1 MNQFPKRQTELNK
14 LFSQYIS
21 AFSATDIEKVRS
33 CYQLPCIL
41 STPEKVLVINSE
53 EDFEREFTQI
63 FFMLRSN
70 NISGFKASNASFE
83 QVDDNIYLAHLDWQF
98 FDDAN
103 NLFTEF
109 AAIYHLSYQNQAY
122 RIISV
127 ISHDIGQSPSFTH
140 SMSIFQEE
148 SSI

>member
-1 MNQFPKRQTELNK
+1 MNEKEQELSLLYQRYIQAFAQYDIAATRQ
-14 LFSQYIS
+14 
-21 AFSATDIEKVRS
+21 

-41 STPEKVLVINSE
+41 STPEKVLVIKSE
-53 EDFEREFTQI
+53 EDFECEFTQI
-63 FFMLRSN
+63 FSMLRSN